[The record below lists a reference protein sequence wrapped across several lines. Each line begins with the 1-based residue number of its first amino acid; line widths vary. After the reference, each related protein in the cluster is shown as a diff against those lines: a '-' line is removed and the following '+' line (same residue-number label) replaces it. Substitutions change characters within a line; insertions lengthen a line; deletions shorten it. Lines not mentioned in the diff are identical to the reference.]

1 MPRDPYPHE
10 ELVQELRRILCG
22 MRSTHSIS
30 DDMDQFYTGSA
41 GYSPMEQIME
51 QNALGYQH
59 AEAISR
65 KLVDIGPSA
74 ADAVALGLRMQG
86 TWREHLLPYV
96 RAHRRNRVISDAVR
110 LVRKRQNDP
119 LKNAI

>member
-30 DDMDQFYTGSA
+30 DDMDQFYAGTA

-51 QNALGYQH
+51 ENSQRYQR
-59 AEAISR
+59 AEAISEE
-65 KLVDIGPSA
+65 LVNIGRSA

-86 TWREHLLPYV
+86 TWREYLLPYV